1 MVGIPNPIGL
11 LRRGGGSGMEGPT
24 APAPRVEAR
33 VNQGISQFEA
43 RRLAG
48 QQVAA
53 GIAEAAKI
61 GGPEVG
67 LAALVQEPPVET
79 ANKLVGVEPRG
90 PERWMGNV
98 PRSDVDSAAIDQMGE
113 ASARHTA
120 DENLV
125 SGTGVASAVVSET
138 GTQSVEAPPA
148 FSAGPAQPEPAPTDG
163 PEPTHVPVLPI
174 TAMPD
179 LTYGR
184 GLVVGGPNTSGATTA
199 AIEAK
204 IGPSI
209 IADKPN
215 LEAQQPLQ
223 PPLPDAADL
232 GRMAARLLTKNS
244 EEYLAMDAKAKA
256 EYLKRALDIYLENPS
271 AIRLDDG
278 DYAKLAGRMAGNSE
292 VSQDETIKYAIDS
305 TLRLIND
312 KDGRV
317 MKNLFPALEHHPELK
332 LLITQATD
340 KMGLNISL
348 EDKKALINA
357 SEVSKGLF
365 LIILMLVLNLSKEM
379 LVGGVSDQ
387 RR

>member
-1 MVGIPNPIGL
+1 MIGIPNPMGL

-33 VNQGISQFEA
+33 VNQGISPFEA

-48 QQVAA
+48 QRVAT
-53 GIAEAAKI
+53 GIADAARI
-61 GGPEVG
+61 GGPEAG
-67 LAALVQEPPVET
+67 LAALVQDSPAESTSNLVAVTPPGPDRWAGTPRTPLDNAVIQDMGT
-79 ANKLVGVEPRG
+79 ASEQHAQEQALSGG
-90 PERWMGNV
+90 
-98 PRSDVDSAAIDQMGE
+98 AAIMVKPE
-113 ASARHTA
+113 A
-120 DENLV
+120 
-125 SGTGVASAVVSET
+125 
-138 GTQSVEAPPA
+138 
-148 FSAGPAQPEPAPTDG
+148 
-163 PEPTHVPVLPI
+163 THVPILPESKVS
-174 TAMPD
+174 D
-179 LTYGR
+179 LVYGR
-184 GLVVGGPNTSGATTA
+184 GAIVSSPNTSGATAA

-215 LEAQQPLQ
+215 LEARQPLQ

-232 GRMAARLLTKNS
+232 GRIATRLLTKNS
-244 EEYLAMDAKAKA
+244 EEYLAMNAKAKA
-256 EYLKRALDIYLENPS
+256 EYLKQALDIYLENPS

-278 DYAKLAGRMAGNSE
+278 DYAKLAVRMAGNGE

-312 KDGRV
+312 KDGGV

-340 KMGLNISL
+340 KMGLKISL

-387 RR
+387 RQ